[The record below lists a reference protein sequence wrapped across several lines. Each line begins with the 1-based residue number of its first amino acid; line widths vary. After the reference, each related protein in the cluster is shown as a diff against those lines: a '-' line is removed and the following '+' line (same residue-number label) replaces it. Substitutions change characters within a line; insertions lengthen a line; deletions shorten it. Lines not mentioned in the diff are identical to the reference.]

1 MIKSAFWK
9 DCSNCAE
16 GKGSRVGSRVGQ
28 WLNMVSQEAMA
39 AVRLNVLNLGDITF
53 SNPDAQD
60 SPRPVETRISW
71 WERMVPGISNWNL
84 PHPAPRIFHCAA
96 KFRKQWFWQVMIAGS
111 SRELDGFARSL
122 VGDYFV
128 NNSQAGERLV
138 CKRPGR
144 GHKSEHWERTQQALT
159 QAFVW
164 TKKLTPC
171 RSLWG
176 KGFSRIR
183 WTVNCY
189 RGVGFFSLDRLTGL
203 CDQILRAG
211 LMSWL
216 ALICMSC
223 WVLISF

>member
-128 NNSQAGERLV
+128 NNRQARGWSARDPAEVINLSTERELSRRWLKHLSELRNWLLV
-138 CKRPGR
+138 GVFGGR
-144 GHKSEHWERTQQALT
+144 ASHE
-159 QAFVW
+159 
-164 TKKLTPC
+164 
-171 RSLWG
+171 
-176 KGFSRIR
+176 
-183 WTVNCY
+183 
-189 RGVGFFSLDRLTGL
+189 
-203 CDQILRAG
+203 
-211 LMSWL
+211 
-216 ALICMSC
+216 
-223 WVLISF
+223 